1 MAPESGSETL
11 LLRHPIP
18 TAPVLAHVT
27 PGLLLLPLQLV
38 DLLLQVVEGV
48 LLVAKLLG
56 HLVFAPP
63 SDSQAARR
71 WRDHTISRQP
81 PRRRFRSSSSR

>member
-38 DLLLQVVEGV
+38 QVVEGV